1 VRAAIL
7 IVVALLASG
16 CASLRPAPITNP
28 SLSVVGKTAVRA
40 AQVVNALDIAQRQI
54 EPLVKAE
61 VLTPS
66 EGLNVARSFGAALEQ
81 AKALVAVLTVADAA
95 QVVTEQLEQLRQA
108 SGIVKLLLRSVG
120 GATSGVAGWGGRI
133 VVGSLAGS
141 ITDAVGDLV
150 PAGGA
155 R

>member
-1 VRAAIL
+1 VRAVLIL
-7 IVVALLASG
+7 VVVLASG
-16 CASLRPAPITNP
+16 CALRPAPIANP

-61 VLTPS
+61 VLTPA

-95 QVVTEQLEQLRQA
+95 QAVTEQLEQLRQA
-108 SGIVKLLLRSVG
+108 GGIVKQLLRSVG
-120 GATSGVAGWGGRI
+120 GATAGVAGWGGRI

-141 ITDAVGDLV
+141 ITDAVGELV

>member
-1 VRAAIL
+1 MKALIL
-7 IVVALLASG
+7 VALLLSG
-16 CASLRPAPITNP
+16 CALKPAPITNP

-61 VLTPS
+61 VLTPQ
-66 EGLNVARSFGAALEQ
+66 EGLNVARSFGAAFEQ

-95 QVVTEQLEQLRQA
+95 QAVTEQLEQLRQA
-108 SGIVKLLLRSVG
+108 GGIVKQLLRSVG
-120 GATSGVAGWGGRI
+120 GATAGVGGWGGRI

-141 ITDAVGDLV
+141 ITDAVGELV

>member
-1 VRAAIL
+1 MTRLAIVL
-7 IVVALLASG
+7 VAVLASG

-28 SLSVVGKTAVRA
+28 NLSVVGKTAVRA
-40 AQVVNALDIAQRQI
+40 SQIVNALDIAQRQI

-61 VLTPS
+61 VLTPA
-66 EGLNVARSFGAALEQ
+66 EGLYVIKAFGAAFEQ

-95 QVVTEQLEQLRQA
+95 QAVTEQLDQLRQA
-108 SGIVKLLLRSVG
+108 GGVVKQILRSVG
-120 GATSGVAGWGGRI
+120 SAVTGVAGFGGRI

-141 ITDAVGDLV
+141 VTDAVGDLL
-150 PAGGA
+150 PAGGV